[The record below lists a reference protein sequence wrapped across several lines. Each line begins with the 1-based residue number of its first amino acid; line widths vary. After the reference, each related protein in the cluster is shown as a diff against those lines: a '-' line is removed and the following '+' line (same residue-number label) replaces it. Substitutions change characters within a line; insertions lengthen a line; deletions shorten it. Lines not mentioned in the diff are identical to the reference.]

1 MTHRMLAAAALAVVL
16 LLPGLAATQEPAVS
30 RAAAERAIGLLRS
43 PYCPGLMLEVCP
55 SEPAQLLR
63 DSIHDLARQGVAAG
77 DIVEWMIERHGEEWR
92 AVPKRSG
99 AGLWAWIGP
108 PAALFLGGIFLA
120 RRVQAMRAVVPALEG
135 DGPEMDEAERAQL
148 TAEMEAFER
157 EEAEA

>member
-1 MTHRMLAAAALAVVL
+1 MITRAIVVAGLAL
-16 LLPGLAATQEPAVS
+16 LLSPPLADAAEPSS
-30 RAAAERAIGLLRS
+30 RTVAERAIGVLRS

-55 SEPAQLLR
+55 SEPAQRLR
-63 DSIHDLARQGVAAG
+63 DSIHDLAAEGMAAG

-108 PAALFLGGIFLA
+108 PAALLLGGIFLA
-120 RRVQAMRAVVPALEG
+120 RRIREMRAVVPAL
-135 DGPEMDEAERAQL
+135 DPDDVDVDDAERAQL
-148 TAEMEAFER
+148 AAELDAYER